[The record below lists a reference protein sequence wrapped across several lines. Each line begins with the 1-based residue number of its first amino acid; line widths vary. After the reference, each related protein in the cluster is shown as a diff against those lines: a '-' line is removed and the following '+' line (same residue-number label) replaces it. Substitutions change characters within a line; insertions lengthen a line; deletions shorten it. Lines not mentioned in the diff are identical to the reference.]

1 LATSR
6 MFCLQ
11 ARMPRFP
18 LINPL
23 ATYNPQACP
32 KVPRTHY
39 QDQWILTPISLQFW
53 SVCWF
58 VFSRLI
64 LSCLRPLIN
73 QLAPCNWT
81 ECAKDPKTHYWAR
94 WILIPIAL

>member
-1 LATSR
+1 
-6 MFCLQ
+6 
-11 ARMPRFP
+11 MPRFP

-39 QDQWILTPISLQFW
+39 QDQF
-53 SVCWF
+53 
-58 VFSRLI
+58 I

-81 ECAKDPKTHYWAR
+81 ECAKDPKTHY
-94 WILIPIAL
+94 